1 MEAQSKIQNR
11 VIVLKHGGA
20 PLVAEGFADDLRVR
34 RLIPPFPSPL
44 QDISFAVPSD
54 APWQLR
60 PCRI

>member
-1 MEAQSKIQNR
+1 MEAQSKIQKW

-20 PLVAEGFADDLRVR
+20 PLVAEGFADDLS
-34 RLIPPFPSPL
+34 LIPPFPSPL